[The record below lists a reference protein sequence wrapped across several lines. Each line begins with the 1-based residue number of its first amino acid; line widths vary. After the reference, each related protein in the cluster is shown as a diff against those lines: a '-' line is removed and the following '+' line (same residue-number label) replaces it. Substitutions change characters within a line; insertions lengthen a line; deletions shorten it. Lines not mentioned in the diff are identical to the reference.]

1 MMRLFRTSVILL
13 LSASAIGVWCAGCAS
28 TSHKEDQQE
37 QTSIRAHD
45 LVVEADA
52 SLDSGNEDEALR
64 LLSAAIEDNPT
75 LTVAH
80 MKMADI
86 YRMRGDYDKAEQAY
100 ANAAQLEPRN
110 FDAQYYHGL
119 TLHFLNRLSEAI
131 RAYLKALAIRPDDFN
146 ANLNVATAY
155 FQLGEARQ
163 ALPYAEN
170 SVRLDPA
177 SGPARANLGAI
188 YAALGRYDDAVRQ
201 YESASE
207 LMTLSPEL
215 LLNLAESLG
224 KTGRYQEME
233 ITLQA
238 VVDMQESAAAWERI
252 GYARFKERNYPG
264 AIEAFRKAIDLDER
278 HYPALNGLGVCLL
291 NQYLISG
298 REDDAAREEALRL
311 LRASLRINNRQ
322 PQIIDLVSRFGRG

>member
-1 MMRLFRTSVILL
+1 MMRLLRTSVILL
-13 LSASAIGVWCAGCAS
+13 LAATALALWCAGCKAPQP
-28 TSHKEDQQE
+28 TPDKQE
-37 QTSIRAHD
+37 ETSIRAHD
-45 LVVEADA
+45 LVVEADE
-52 SLDSGNEDEALR
+52 SLEAGNDDEALR
-64 LLSAAIEDNPT
+64 LLAAAIEDNPT

-86 YRMRGDYDKAEQAY
+86 YRLRGDYDKAEQAY

-119 TLHFLNRLSEAI
+119 TLHFLNRLAEAI
-131 RAYLKALAIRPDDFN
+131 RVYLKALAIRPDDFN
-146 ANLNVATAY
+146 ANLNIATAY
-155 FQLGEARQ
+155 FQLGESRE
-163 ALPYAEN
+163 ALDYAEN
-170 SVRLDPA
+170 AVRIDPA
-177 SGPARANLGAI
+177 SGPARANLGAV

-201 YESASE
+201 YQSASE

-238 VVDMQESAAAWERI
+238 VVDMQETAAAWERI
-252 GYARFKERNYPG
+252 GYARFKQRNYPG
-264 AIEAFRKAIDLDER
+264 AIEAFRKAIDLDPR

-291 NQYLISG
+291 NRYLTSD
-298 REDDAAREEALRL
+298 REDVAARDEALRL
-311 LRASLRINNRQ
+311 LRQSLRINNRQ
-322 PQIIDLVSRFGRG
+322 PQIIDLVSRFGGS